1 MTEMTDKFAD
11 QLVERFS
18 LPDNQVNNQANN
30 FAADQLLEDAM
41 RVAPNAEAPAPL
53 FVELEGVLI
62 RQRSV
67 SLLVSKGWG
76 QLGSLIAACLRLPLG
91 RGAFKHELAKRI
103 EFNPATLPYNDAFLE
118 WLWGE
123 RESDRPIWLLT
134 SADHLYAKKIA
145 DYLGLFD
152 GIIASTPK
160 RSIRGDA
167 KLAALRKKVD
177 SRHPF
182 DYCGCALAD
191 LNLFAGARYAVL
203 VSADAS
209 VQRHAVSQ
217 GNVSLVFD

>member
-1 MTEMTDKFAD
+1 MTEMTDRFAD
-11 QLVERFS
+11 QLIERFS
-18 LPDNQVNNQANN
+18 LPDDQA
-30 FAADQLLEDAM
+30 LETALQS
-41 RVAPNAEAPAPL
+41 VPAPDEPAPL
-53 FVELEGVLI
+53 FVELEGALI
-62 RQRSV
+62 RERSV

-76 QLGSLIAACLRLPLG
+76 QLGALFAALLRLPMG

-134 SADHLYAKKIA
+134 SADQLYAKKIA

-152 GIIASTPK
+152 GIIASTAK

-167 KLAALRKKVD
+167 KLSALRKKVD
-177 SRHPF
+177 ARYPF

-203 VSADAS
+203 VGANAS